1 MRARPPASSA
11 SNTVAAAKLISETGI
26 DMTRFRSSAHLVSWA
41 KFCPQT
47 HQSAG
52 KSMSKPRAHPPPDR
66 CRRRDGGDFGP
77 SGTPRRER
85 SAQGSAGGTPRW
97 ARANS
102 VRSADVPAPI
112 EGAVLET
119 AA

>member
-1 MRARPPASSA
+1 M
-11 SNTVAAAKLISETGI
+11 NTVAAAKLISETGI

-77 SGTPRRER
+77 SARQGESGPPKDLREAHR
-85 SAQGSAGGTPRW
+85 GGHGRIVSDLPMF
-97 ARANS
+97 
-102 VRSADVPAPI
+102 PAPI